1 MDYTGKI
8 IAVTAVRS
16 GVGQKGSWAAQDY
29 VAENTEGRYA
39 TRLVFTVYGEDKIRE
54 FASRIGD
61 EVIVSFDPN
70 ATERGGK
77 WFGANR
83 AYRVE
88 RK

>member
-8 IAVTAVRS
+8 IAATSVRS

-39 TRLVFTVYGEDKIRE
+39 TKLVFTVYGEDKIKE
-54 FASRIGD
+54 FDLKIGD
-61 EVIVSFDPN
+61 EVIISFDPN
-70 ATERGGK
+70 ATERSGK
-77 WFGANR
+77 WYGTNR
-83 AYRVE
+83 AYRIE